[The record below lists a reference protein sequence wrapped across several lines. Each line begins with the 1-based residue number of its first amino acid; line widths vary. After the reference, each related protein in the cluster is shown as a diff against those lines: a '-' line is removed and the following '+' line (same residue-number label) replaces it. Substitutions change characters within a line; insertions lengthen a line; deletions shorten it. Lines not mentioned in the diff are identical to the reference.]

1 MAIHKISNSIL
12 EVQVKTK
19 GAELAGLYNRQ
30 TGLEYMWNGDP
41 AFWAKQS
48 PVLFPVVGTLRQNTY
63 YVNGQAYEL
72 GRHGFARDREF
83 VLRGSAAQSLVFS
96 LESDAETLEKYPF
109 PFRFDITYT
118 LQEAS
123 LHVAYHVHNTG
134 AAPLYF
140 SVGGHPAF
148 RVPLAEGTSFEDYE
162 LYFEQVENSGRWLIS
177 PDGLIEK
184 QSVPLLQ
191 NTQVLPLSKPLF
203 AKDAL
208 VFKDIRSA
216 VITLRS
222 SHTPH
227 GLHFTKHGFPYL
239 GIWSAPG
246 ADFVCIEPWCG
257 IADPI
262 DSTQQLTEKEGIEV
276 LAPDQIFE
284 RTWSVTTF

>member
-1 MAIHKISNSIL
+1 MAIHTISNGIL
-12 EVQVKTK
+12 DVQVKTK

-48 PVLFPVVGTLRQNTY
+48 PVLFPIIGTLRQNTY
-63 YVNGQAYEL
+63 YINGQAYEL

-83 VLRGSAAQSLVFS
+83 VLRESDNRSLVFS
-96 LESDAETLEKYPF
+96 LESDTATLEKYPF
-109 PFRFDITYT
+109 PFRFDIIYT
-118 LQEAS
+118 LQEAT
-123 LHVAYHVHNTG
+123 LHVSYHVSNTG
-134 AAPLYF
+134 SKPLYF

-148 RVPLAEGTSFEDYE
+148 RLPLVEGTAFEDYE
-162 LYFEQVENSGRWLIS
+162 LYFDEEENSGRWPIS
-177 PDGLIEK
+177 ADGLIEK
-184 QSVPLLQ
+184 QSLPLLQ
-191 NTQVLPLSKPLF
+191 HTQVLPLNKPLF

-222 SHTPH
+222 RQTPH
-227 GLHFTKHGFPYL
+227 GLQFAKHGFPFL

-257 IADPI
+257 IADAV
-262 DSTQQLTEKEGIEV
+262 DSTQQLEEKEGIEV
-276 LAPDQIFE
+276 LAPGQTFE